1 MFGPVLNGANGVS
14 LRTPTLDDRKLVSRW
29 MLEPEASRFWGGRMM
44 DLRDEAFEERH
55 TKDADDP
62 RSVNWSIAYEQE
74 TVGFTGLF
82 DIDWIARDCESGIFI
97 GRSDLYGRGIA
108 SEAIRLR
115 TEFAW
120 REMNLHRVHNW
131 VSLRNRGSRRANE
144 KAGYTQMG
152 LMPHYG
158 FRSGQWYD
166 DWLGEVFPPA
176 GSAGI
181 FVPPSKG
188 G

>member
-1 MFGPVLNGANGVS
+1 
-14 LRTPTLDDRKLVSRW
+14 
-29 MLEPEASRFWGGRMM
+29 
-44 DLRDEAFEERH
+44 
-55 TKDADDP
+55 
-62 RSVNWSIAYEQE
+62 
-74 TVGFTGLF
+74 
-82 DIDWIARDCESGIFI
+82 
-97 GRSDLYGRGIA
+97 
-108 SEAIRLR
+108 
-115 TEFAW
+115 
-120 REMNLHRVHNW
+120 
-131 VSLRNRGSRRANE
+131 
-144 KAGYTQMG
+144 MG

>member
-1 MFGPVLNGANGVS
+1 MDV
-14 LRTPTLDDRKLVSRW
+14 RDD
-29 MLEPEASRFWGGRMM
+29 
-44 DLRDEAFEERH
+44 AFAERH

-62 RSVNWSIAYEQE
+62 NSVNWSIAYEDE

-120 REMNLHRVHNW
+120 REMTST
-131 VSLRNRGSRRANE
+131 VS
-144 KAGYTQMG
+144 TT
-152 LMPHYG
+152 G
-158 FRSGQWYD
+158 FRFVIGAAA
-166 DWLGEVFPPA
+166 GRTRRPA
-176 GSAGI
+176 TRRWD
-181 FVPPSKG
+181 
-188 G
+188 